1 MTGNAEKE
9 GGCDG
14 NSDGGDGS
22 DGGDRAPRARRHRS
36 RAGDNRA
43 RPARARLEFDP
54 SLLLGRG
61 RGGAGRRHIA
71 AAQRRTQER
80 RGGQVGMSRRRRR
93 SRKKRA
99 MRSRTEQA
107 GRGEGGGGADYS
119 GLTRHDRPSRPLAIR
134 GCRKHARAA
143 LDIPPC
149 RLQQPTMHPS
159 HVSGPHRVLH
169 RRPQW
174 QGPHA
179 FPHISTSIS
188 VHPSHVSWPH
198 RELHLRPQ
206 WQGPHAVPPPF
217 RRAPHTF
224 RGPIG
229 SYAEGHSGRA
239 RMQVHPQFVAPLTRF
254 VAP

>member
-1 MTGNAEKE
+1 
-9 GGCDG
+9 
-14 NSDGGDGS
+14 
-22 DGGDRAPRARRHRS
+22 
-36 RAGDNRA
+36 
-43 RPARARLEFDP
+43 
-54 SLLLGRG
+54 
-61 RGGAGRRHIA
+61 
-71 AAQRRTQER
+71 
-80 RGGQVGMSRRRRR
+80 MSRRRRR

-159 HVSGPHRVLH
+159 HVSWPHKVLH
-169 RRPQW
+169 WRPQW

-188 VHPSHVSWPH
+188 VHPLHVSYQGGDNAEEGY
-198 RELHLRPQ
+198 REHQRANNFKQL
-206 WQGPHAVPPPF
+206 PPS
-217 RRAPHTF
+217 RRVGMQQASNSNFGNEALLFSKQATVEQ
-224 RGPIG
+224 R
-229 SYAEGHSGRA
+229 STLLGHCGGKQRT
-239 RMQVHPQFVAPLTRF
+239 Q
-254 VAP
+254 